1 MFRFGLELLIVG
13 LVGLGLVVG
22 RPSLPPPI
30 GKNASLLQTEFDRI
44 CAEDKG
50 GHLTIKA
57 GTYVFSNKSL
67 EINNCRHL
75 SVQGNGAIFLFYIG
89 FGISINNCKNV
100 TLQGLTLDSDPPNYA
115 QGRVTHVDPNTAS
128 FTSTF
133 DEDFLMPD
141 TSTVPF
147 NAPGGS
153 AGAKI
158 MFWSANTRLPSRQ
171 VHFLKTSKP
180 ANGVNSWQIEVKG
193 SLSSPPPKIGN
204 LVTVFP
210 RRGFTW
216 LSYNSSGVVADSIV
230 IHAGGN
236 MGFLE
241 MMGDGGHLYRN
252 VSIVRKPG
260 SRGLMALNADGFHS
274 NSVRVGPT
282 LENSEISFTGD
293 DHLNI
298 HASMLVVCKGIKPN
312 QLAIIDPSDQV
323 IVPGDTLSF
332 YKLLSS
338 MPGHPPGR
346 LNPFLANAIVKD
358 IRKATDPSLIQDCQ
372 KASQLM
378 GQPPYNAWLI
388 VSTLNSPV
396 YVVDFETPLSPSV
409 VSTRYNLVSLDS
421 NLCANAKVRGNYFHD
436 SCGSGGRILLKSRNA
451 TFEKNIA
458 ERFGGIHIITEQE
471 WLEGDLGIGNIV
483 LDSNY
488 IEDQDGFLTHVDVM
502 PGMVNV
508 TCENTTF
515 VEHGKTT
522 HRSEGC

>member
-1 MFRFGLELLIVG
+1 
-13 LVGLGLVVG
+13 
-22 RPSLPPPI
+22 
-30 GKNASLLQTEFDRI
+30 
-44 CAEDKG
+44 
-50 GHLTIKA
+50 
-57 GTYVFSNKSL
+57 
-67 EINNCRHL
+67 
-75 SVQGNGAIFLFYIG
+75 
-89 FGISINNCKNV
+89 
-100 TLQGLTLDSDPPNYA
+100 
-115 QGRVTHVDPNTAS
+115 
-128 FTSTF
+128 
-133 DEDFLMPD
+133 
-141 TSTVPF
+141 
-147 NAPGGS
+147 
-153 AGAKI
+153 
-158 MFWSANTRLPSRQ
+158 
-171 VHFLKTSKP
+171 
-180 ANGVNSWQIEVKG
+180 
-193 SLSSPPPKIGN
+193 
-204 LVTVFP
+204 
-210 RRGFTW
+210 
-216 LSYNSSGVVADSIV
+216 
-230 IHAGGN
+230 
-236 MGFLE
+236 
-241 MMGDGGHLYRN
+241 
-252 VSIVRKPG
+252 
-260 SRGLMALNADGFHS
+260 MALNADGFHS

-312 QLAIIDPSDQV
+312 QLAIIDPSDQI
-323 IVPGDTLSF
+323 IVPGDTVSF

-338 MPGHPPGR
+338 IPGHPPGR

-409 VSTRYNLVSLDS
+409 TSTRYNLVSLDS

-451 TFEKNIA
+451 TFEKNVA
-458 ERFGGIHIITEQE
+458 ERFGGIHITTEQE

-483 LDSNY
+483 LDSNF

>member
-1 MFRFGLELLIVG
+1 MFLFGLRRIVVG
-13 LVGLGLVVG
+13 LVGLRLVAA

-30 GKNASLLQTEFDRI
+30 GENASLLQTEIDRV
-44 CAEDKG
+44 CAEDNG

-67 EINNCRHL
+67 EITGCSHVSL
-75 SVQGNGAIFLFYIG
+75 HGYGATFLFYIG
-89 FGISINNCKNV
+89 FGISIKNCENITVK
-100 TLQGLTLDSDPPNYA
+100 GLTLDSDPPNYA
-115 QGRVTHVDPNTAS
+115 QGRVTHVDPSIAS

-133 DEDFLMPD
+133 DEAFLMPD
-141 TSTVPF
+141 TSTAPF

-158 MFWSANTRLPSRQ
+158 MFWKADTRLPTRQ
-171 VHFLKTSKP
+171 VHFLKSSKP
-180 ANGVNSWQIEVKG
+180 DDGANSWKIEVKN
-193 SLSSPPPKIGN
+193 SLTSPPPKTGD

-216 LSYNSSGVVADSIV
+216 LSYNSSSVVAESIV

-241 MMGDGGHLYRN
+241 MMGEGGHLYRN

-260 SRGLMALNADGFHS
+260 SQGLMALNADGFHS

-298 HASMLVVCKGIKPN
+298 HASMLVVCKAMKPN
-312 QLAIIDPSDQV
+312 QLAIIDPSDQI
-323 IVPGDTLSF
+323 IVPGDSLSF

-338 MPGHPPGR
+338 MPGHPPSR
-346 LNPFLANAIVKD
+346 LNPFLASAVVKG
-358 IRKATDPSLIQDCQ
+358 IRKAKNNSLIQDCQ
-372 KASQLM
+372 KASTFM

-396 YVVDFETPLSPSV
+396 YVVDFETSLSPSV
-409 VSTRYNLVSLDS
+409 TTTRYNLVSLDS

-451 TFEKNIA
+451 TFEKNVA
-458 ERFGGIHIITEQE
+458 ARFGGIHIVTEQE
-471 WLEGDLGIGNIV
+471 WLEGDLGLNNIV
-483 LDSNY
+483 LDSNF
-488 IEDQDGFLTHVDVM
+488 IEDQDGFLTHIDVIS
-502 PGMVNV
+502 GIINV
-508 TCENTTF
+508 TCENTSF
-515 VEHGKTT
+515 VEHGNTT
-522 HRSEGC
+522 HRVEGC

>member
-1 MFRFGLELLIVG
+1 MFRVVLWLVIVG
-13 LVGLGLVVG
+13 LVGRRLVVA
-22 RPSLPPPI
+22 RPSLPPPV
-30 GKNASLLQTEFDRI
+30 GANASLLQTALDRI
-44 CAEDKG
+44 CAEDNG

-57 GTYVFSNKSL
+57 GTYVFSNTSL
-67 EINNCRHL
+67 EITDCRHI
-75 SVQGNGAIFLFYIG
+75 SVHGDGAILLFYIG
-89 FGISINNCKNV
+89 FGIAIKNCDNV
-100 TLQGLTLDSDPPNYA
+100 TVQGLTLDSDPPNYA
-115 QGRVTHVDPNTAS
+115 QGRVTRVDAHTAS

-133 DEDFLMPD
+133 DEAFLMPD
-141 TSTVPF
+141 TSAVPF

-158 MFWSANTRLPSRQ
+158 MFWKADTRLPSRQ
-171 VHFLKTSKP
+171 VHFLKSSTP
-180 ANGVNSWQIEVKG
+180 AHGVHSWQIEVKDG
-193 SLSSPPPKIGN
+193 LSSPLPKTGD

-216 LSYNSSGVVADSIV
+216 LSHNSSGVVADSIV

-241 MMGDGGHLYRN
+241 TMGDGGHVYRN

-274 NSVRVGPT
+274 LGVRVGPT

-298 HASMLVVCKGIKPN
+298 HASMLLVCKGLTPT
-312 QLAIIDPSDQV
+312 QLAIVDPSDQ
-323 IVPGDTLSF
+323 IMVPGDTLSF

-346 LNPFLANAIVKD
+346 LNPFLAKAVVKD
-358 IRKATDPSLIQDCQ
+358 IRKATDPSLVQDCQ
-372 KASQLM
+372 HASTFM

-388 VSTLNSPV
+388 VSTLGSPV
-396 YVVDFETPLSPSV
+396 YVVDVETPPGPSV
-409 VSTRYNLVSLDS
+409 TSTRYSLVSLDS
-421 NLCANAKVRGNYFHD
+421 HLCANAKVRNNYFHD

-451 TFEKNIA
+451 TFEKNVA
-458 ERFGGIHIITEQE
+458 ERFGGIHITTEQE

-483 LDSNY
+483 LDSNF

-502 PGMVNV
+502 PGVANV
-508 TCENTTF
+508 TCENTSF